1 MQNIQKMRYPEGKF
15 RSQFVQ
21 LVDNIHLA
29 SGCYLTLL
37 GTGRIL
43 SMCKGCHF
51 NHLFIQIER
60 FLTVEVKCVS
70 AIILFRCLE
79 LSLLTTC
86 SQPSVC
92 SNYLLS
98 FLLSYAEMQCSSS

>member
-21 LVDNIHLA
+21 LADNIHLA

-43 SMCKGCHF
+43 SMCKGCRF

-70 AIILFRCLE
+70 AIILFR
-79 LSLLTTC
+79 
-86 SQPSVC
+86 
-92 SNYLLS
+92 
-98 FLLSYAEMQCSSS
+98 